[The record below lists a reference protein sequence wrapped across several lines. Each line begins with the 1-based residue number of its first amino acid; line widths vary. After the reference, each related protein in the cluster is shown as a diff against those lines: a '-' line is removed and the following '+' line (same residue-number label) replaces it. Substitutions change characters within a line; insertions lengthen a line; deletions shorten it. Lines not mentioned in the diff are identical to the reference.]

1 MVKFSVQMDKNTGT
15 SKDMGL
21 ETEPHLL
28 FEDIPDLYDNEGEL
42 NEKYKYL
49 LHLAKN
55 NGIEGKMRSR
65 MPKYEEID
73 FYDRF
78 ASKAKDTSPPK
89 SRAPKLN
96 LTQNRDFA
104 GSFGE
109 ILEYKIINDS
119 VKTKNINYS
128 FSPKCYKYGRRLVT

>member
-1 MVKFSVQMDKNTGT
+1 MVKFSVQMDKGIGT

-28 FEDIPDLYDNEGEL
+28 FEDIPDLYDQEGEL
-42 NEKYKYL
+42 NEKYRYL

-55 NGIEGKMRSR
+55 QGIEGSMMAR

-78 ASKAKDTSPPK
+78 GSKAKDTSPK
-89 SRAPKLN
+89 KNKAPKLN

-104 GSFGE
+104 GNFSE
-109 ILEYKIINDS
+109 ILEYRLISDS
-119 VKTKNINYS
+119 VKTTSINYS
-128 FSPKCYKYGRRLVT
+128 FSPKCYKYGRPM